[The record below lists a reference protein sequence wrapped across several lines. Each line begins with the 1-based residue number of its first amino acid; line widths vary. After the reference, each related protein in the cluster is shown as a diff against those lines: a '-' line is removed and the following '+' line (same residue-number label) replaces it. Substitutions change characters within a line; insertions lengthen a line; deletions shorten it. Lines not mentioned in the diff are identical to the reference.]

1 MSLSTD
7 PGRAATPDREG
18 RPPRSRPGTVLA
30 LDGGNSKTDAI
41 LVDDHG
47 RVIAAG
53 RGGGFTPQIT
63 GVPAALAAAADAVE
77 QIRVQLVAKGLLAAG
92 DGAADGAVGGSVG
105 GAVGGAEDGAA
116 GGAAGPG
123 SAGSGAGGGGVG
135 TGGGPVLARHLSAY
149 VAGADLEI
157 EERILAEA
165 FRARGWA
172 DTQEVGNDTF
182 ALLRAGAGGPWGVA
196 VVCGDGI
203 NCAGIGPDGGRA
215 RFPSLGSVTGDW
227 GGGSHLGMKALGK
240 AVRGEDGRGRRTGLS
255 AAVAAHFGLPTAEQ
269 VAIAMHLEQ
278 IDSERIRELSPV
290 LMQVAGQGDPVAEE
304 LVSRMAEEIV
314 TMAQIALRRLG
325 LEHAEAEVILGGG
338 VLRAEPPALM
348 RRIRLLAAERFPSAR
363 LVIVR
368 EAPVHGAA
376 LLGLDTLGLTPKAS

>member
-1 MSLSTD
+1 VSLSTD

-18 RPPRSRPGTVLA
+18 RPTRPRPGTVLA
-30 LDGGNSKTDAI
+30 IDGGNSKTDAI

-63 GVPAALAAAADAVE
+63 GVPAALEAASAAVE
-77 QIRVQLVAKGLLAAG
+77 QIRTQLVAKGQLAAV
-92 DGAADGAVGGSVG
+92 DGAS
-105 GAVGGAEDGAA
+105 
-116 GGAAGPG
+116 
-123 SAGSGAGGGGVG
+123 GGGGG
-135 TGGGPVLARHLSAY
+135 MLARHLSAY

-165 FRARGWA
+165 FRARGWT
-172 DTQEVGNDTF
+172 DTLEIGNDTF

-203 NCAGIGPDGGRA
+203 NCAGIGPDGSRA

-240 AVRGEDGRGRRTGLS
+240 AVRGEDGRGPQTQLS

-269 VAIAMHLEQ
+269 VAIAIHLDE

-290 LMQVAGQGDPVAEE
+290 LMEVAGQGDRVAEE

-314 TMAQIALRRLG
+314 TMAWIALTRLG
-325 LEHAEAEVILGGG
+325 LEHSEAEVILGGG

-348 RRIRLLAAERFPSAR
+348 RRIRPLAAERFPSAR

-376 LLGLDTLGLTPKAS
+376 LLGLDTLGLTPQG

>member
-1 MSLSTD
+1 MTLSTD

-18 RPPRSRPGTVLA
+18 RPTHPPRPGTVLA
-30 LDGGNSKTDAI
+30 IDGGNSKTDAI

-63 GVPAALAAAADAVE
+63 GVPAALEAAAAAVE
-77 QIRVQLVAKGLLAAG
+77 QIRAQLIGKGLMAPGGGRDGSTGNSTGNSAVDGTDDGTGSIAG
-92 DGAADGAVGGSVG
+92 DGTGDIARGGS
-105 GAVGGAEDGAA
+105 
-116 GGAAGPG
+116 
-123 SAGSGAGGGGVG
+123 GGG
-135 TGGGPVLARHLSAY
+135 VLARHLSAY

-157 EERILAEA
+157 EERILADA
-165 FRARGWA
+165 FRARGWT
-172 DTQEVGNDTF
+172 DTLEIGNDTF
-182 ALLRAGAGGPWGVA
+182 ALLRAGAGGAAGVA

-203 NCAGIGPDGGRA
+203 NCAGIGPDGRRA

-227 GGGSHLGMKALGK
+227 GGGSHLGMKTLGN
-240 AVRGEDGRGRRTGLS
+240 AVRGEDGRGARTLLS
-255 AAVAAHFGLPTAEQ
+255 AAVAAHFGRPTAEQ
-269 VAIAMHLEQ
+269 VAIAIHLGE
-278 IDSERIRELSPV
+278 IDAERIRELSPV
-290 LMQVAGQGDPVAEE
+290 LMQVAEHGDRVAEG

-314 TMAQIALRRLG
+314 TMAWIALSRLG
-325 LEHAEAEVILGGG
+325 LEHGEAEVILGGG

-348 RRIRLLAAERFPSAR
+348 SRIRLLAAERFPSAR

-376 LLGLDTLGLTPKAS
+376 RLGLDTLGLTPDE